1 MEEGVWG
8 GEKGRGVFVYPPPQ
22 KTTGFAQGAPFVK
35 REEIMENVETL
46 MGQIRTDMTSGKTDD
61 EIFQYLLPWLEK
73 DPQTGGK
80 LAERLVTIPDRLS
93 GRLLHRMF
101 EATQDKKVRKIIKRS
116 LYRLRSKGIVV
127 EEVLSDKERSI
138 LHPMPEEAK
147 EGFASGIDFLG
158 HRVLWLIVPHPGR
171 GVGVMHGVISDREGI
186 VDFSQEEMTRK
197 GFRAFL
203 KEVKEKNPF
212 PIVDIEPSYVAC
224 LFGQAYQ
231 LNLEKKEASPQG
243 YLQAKSEIER
253 IMKDYAK
260 PLVYSYLQAR
270 DIAGDD
276 RLLRKGTDLLKADVF
291 SSWRI
296 EEEQM
301 GPYADEV
308 REAEESKIVLNPGQ
322 KEVRFQAIFEKAL
335 TDLFSGERRL
345 LYQRRLEEM
354 SYVLFRL
361 GREEEAKISL
371 AVAMD
376 LEKPLHPIQ
385 PSPFLF
391 QLVTKSIFSLLA
403 EAKEKKSKEVSLIV
417 KP

>member
-1 MEEGVWG
+1 
-8 GEKGRGVFVYPPPQ
+8 
-22 KTTGFAQGAPFVK
+22 
-35 REEIMENVETL
+35 MENMETL
-46 MGQIRTDMTSGKTDD
+46 IGQIKTDMTSGKTDE
-61 EIFQYLLPWLEK
+61 EIFQYLLPWLKK
-73 DPQTGGK
+73 DPQTGGR
-80 LAERLVTIPDRLS
+80 LAELLVTIPDRLS
-93 GRLLHRMF
+93 GKLLHRMF
-101 EATQDKKVRKIIKRS
+101 EATQDKNVRKMIKRS
-116 LYRLRSKGIVV
+116 LYRLKSKGIVF
-127 EEVLSDKERSI
+127 EEVLSEKERSI
-138 LHPMPEEAK
+138 LRPMPEEAK

-158 HRVLWLIVPHPGR
+158 YRVLWLILPHPGR
-171 GVGVMHGVISDREGI
+171 GLGVMHGVVSDREGI
-186 VDFSQEEMTRK
+186 VDFSHEEMTRK
-197 GFRAFL
+197 GFRTFF

-212 PIVDIEPSYVAC
+212 PIVEIEPSYVAR

-231 LNLEKKEASPQG
+231 LNLERKGASPQG

-253 IMKDYAK
+253 IKKDYAK
-260 PLVYSYLQAR
+260 PLIYSYFQAE

-276 RLLRKGTDLLKADVF
+276 RFLRKGADLFKADVF

-296 EEEQM
+296 EEEQI

-335 TDLFSGERRL
+335 AELFSGERRH

-354 SYVLFRL
+354 AYVLFKL
-361 GREEEAKISL
+361 GREEEAKNSL

-385 PSPFLF
+385 PSPFLL